1 MGYQQILML
10 VLGVLIIGI
19 SVAVG
24 LGMFNHEMTKIN
36 RSSIISDMNIFAG
49 VANAY
54 YKSPFNMGGG
64 NYTWDVD
71 KVGLWFG
78 FNYDAANNTVL
89 NSNGTYIFSSS
100 GDILTIVGTGT
111 AVGNNGSTNV
121 QATLHLTGQNC
132 EIVTTINN

>member
-1 MGYQQILML
+1 ME
-10 VLGVLIIGI
+10 VTELG
-19 SVAVG
+19 
-24 LGMFNHEMTKIN
+24 
-36 RSSIISDMNIFAG
+36 
-49 VANAY
+49 
-54 YKSPFNMGGG
+54 
-64 NYTWDVD
+64 DVD

-89 NSNGTYIFSSS
+89 NNNGTYIFSSS

>member
-1 MGYQQILML
+1 MGYQQMLML
-10 VLGVLIIGI
+10 VLSILIIGI
-19 SVAVG
+19 STVIG
-24 LGMFNHEMTKIN
+24 IQMFNNEMMNFN
-36 RSSIISDMNIFAG
+36 RKAVISDMNIFAG

-54 YKSPFNMGGG
+54 YMTPVNMGGG
-64 NYTWDVD
+64 NRTWDVD

-89 NSNGTYIFSSS
+89 NNNGTYIFSSS